1 MAYKAF
7 QDFYHEQSI
16 KHLLLHD
23 HKGVLVS
30 PPFATESCKDY
41 SKVLCIDG
49 NQQWTIDLDLPPVT
63 SKFNGAITIGDS
75 IWFIPY
81 GIWDDF
87 NTVVQ
92 LKNFEPIYHKINM
105 PGKGQFY
112 STATNGATAFSFPLG
127 YKDTSYGLY
136 ISNDTVSVIP
146 FDKQSHMKLHMGTV
160 YCNGRYWSAP
170 RSDNPG
176 YINMMSFDGDK
187 LTAYP
192 IDVKNPSVTRKYT
205 DIIVKGTVM
214 YVLPFGE
221 QPGMTELIEFDTVTN
236 TYTLHELS
244 MPDFAKKFNCG
255 VLVDDTIVALPYG
268 DDNTEDSNY
277 GLVYDTNT
285 GEHFTFD
292 IGITHGGKY
301 RFRSGIS
308 YKGNAVFLPS
318 GTPACP
324 ILVINKQ
331 GQVIHEQYMSEYL
344 LGRPVIHNES
354 LMTMAH
360 NLSTQE
366 SQLLLLDSFLK

>member
-1 MAYKAF
+1 MTYKAF

-16 KHLLLHD
+16 KHLLLHE
-23 HKGVLVS
+23 HNGMLIS
-30 PPFATESCKDY
+30 PPFATESCKTY
-41 SKVLCIDG
+41 SKVLCINGDK
-49 NQQWTIDLDLPPVT
+49 QWTIDLDLPPVT
-63 SKFNGAITIGDS
+63 SKFNGAVTLGDS
-75 IWFIPY
+75 VWFIPY

-87 NTVVQ
+87 NIVVQ
-92 LKNFEPIYHKINM
+92 LKNFEPIYHKIDM
-105 PGKGQFY
+105 LGKGQFY
-112 STATNGATAFSFPLG
+112 STATDGNTAFSFPLG
-127 YKDTSYGLY
+127 YEDTSYGLY
-136 ISNDTVSVIP
+136 ISNDTVKVIP

-176 YINMMSFDGDK
+176 YINMMSFDGEQ
-187 LTAYP
+187 LIAYP
-192 IDVKNPSVTRKYT
+192 INVKNPDVTRKYT
-205 DIIVKGTVM
+205 DIIVKGTTM

-236 TYTLHELS
+236 MYSLHELD

-255 VLVDDTIVALPYG
+255 VLIDDTIIALPYG

-277 GLVYDTNT
+277 GLVYDTIT
-285 GEHFTFD
+285 SEHFIFD
-292 IGITHGGKY
+292 IGIVHGGKY

-331 GQVIHEQYMSEYL
+331 GQIIHQKYMSEYL
-344 LGRPVIHNES
+344 LGRPVIHNGS

-366 SQLLLLDSFLK
+366 NQLLFLDSFLK